1 MQFAWCVRLNLL
13 HVIIVMCCKLH
24 AYRSLHACLLPPD
37 IQSLPP
43 QSTSCGSIKSSEHYC
58 NTPGN
63 DGEGTTADTCAIT
76 GHQQAA
82 VCPQT
87 VHVVLCACV
96 HVCLMD
102 QLTLRTVAYTAVT
115 LHVAIAMKV

>member
-1 MQFAWCVRLNLL
+1 
-13 HVIIVMCCKLH
+13 MCHKLH

-37 IQSLPP
+37 IQNLLP
-43 QSTSCGSIKSSEHYC
+43 QSTSCGSIKSSEHYFD
-58 NTPGN
+58 TSGN
-63 DGEGTTADTCAIT
+63 DGEGTTADTLAVT

-96 HVCLMD
+96 NVCLMD
-102 QLTLRTVAYTAVT
+102 QVTLTTVAYYYCCDITCCHSYEGTV
-115 LHVAIAMKV
+115 

>member
-1 MQFAWCVRLNLL
+1 MCKWHGVFKFVT
-13 HVIIVMCCKLH
+13 VMWYTLH
-24 AYRSLHACLLPPD
+24 AYGSLHACLPPLD
-37 IQSLPP
+37 IRQVTP
-43 QSTSCGSIKSSEHYC
+43 QPASSCSINASEHYC

-63 DGEGTTADTCAIT
+63 DGEGTPADTCAVT

-96 HVCLMD
+96 RVCLKD
-102 QLTLRTVAYTAVT
+102 QLTLTTVAYVYV
-115 LHVAIAMKV
+115 LL

>member
-1 MQFAWCVRLNLL
+1 MVCVCFNLL
-13 HVIIVMCCKLH
+13 HIILVMCHKLH

-37 IQSLPP
+37 IQNLLP
-43 QSTSCGSIKSSEHYC
+43 QSTSCGSIKSSEHYFD
-58 NTPGN
+58 TPGN
-63 DGEGTTADTCAIT
+63 DGERTTADTCAVT

-82 VCPQT
+82 VCSQA
-87 VHVVLCACV
+87 VHVVLYACF

-102 QLTLRTVAYTAVT
+102 QLTLTTIDYTAVT

>member
-1 MQFAWCVRLNLL
+1 MYVYGYNRL
-13 HVIIVMCCKLH
+13 HVFDIAVWHKLH
-24 AYRSLHACLLPPD
+24 AYRSLHACLPPPV
-37 IQSLPP
+37 IRQVAP
-43 QSTSCGSIKSSEHYC
+43 QPTSPSSINASKPYC

-63 DGEGTTADTCAIT
+63 DGKGNTADTRAVT

-102 QLTLRTVAYTAVT
+102 QLTLRTVSYTCVT
-115 LHVAIAMKV
+115 